1 MYGLALPVTTAVRE
15 AAILDMSEF
24 DSAQIAKPVSLS
36 YKAFGVSE
44 VRKDS
49 CQVATAATA

>member
-1 MYGLALPVTTAVRE
+1 LALPVTTAVRE